1 MLLVSFIIIHFIYR
15 WLQLLVKNI
24 LIQIDKEIHS
34 YHKNKIKKKKK
45 TKYLIFAINVLQILC
60 WQDMLCICLILD
72 LKRYSDLEFLISK
85 GMSCQIWGPLK
96 TLIYNIKCCQF
107 SGQCFI
113 HSASQVLHFW
123 MFFNLYI
130 PTVCKA
136 VSLYS
141 SILDPHQTV
150 YVGYYPQTNPQ
161 TNIRKTFTK
170 IFVLISSTWTIG
182 MSREMTFETL

>member
-15 WLQLLVKNI
+15 RLQLLVKNI

-34 YHKNKIKKKKK
+34 YQKKNQS
-45 TKYLIFAINVLQILC
+45 KYPRFAMNVLQILH

-136 VSLYS
+136 VSY

-150 YVGYYPQTNPQ
+150 YVGYYPQTNRQ

-170 IFVLISSTWTIG
+170 TFVLTSSTWTIDMG
-182 MSREMTFETL
+182 RDIWDLVTCD